1 MSKVTDKEKRMLLVI
16 ILIIVISFIVAILFN
31 TYGGARG
38 VVVKYASGMK
48 NSDSEKIV
56 SIFHESMI
64 LESYDNEKEMIEYF
78 DSTFKEMEDE
88 FYIIKKYKIN
98 DDYKQYEKEEIDKIA
113 KELNDYYKINENV
126 LTEVRR
132 YKVSF
137 GMLNDGEEET
147 SEMKIVVGKIK
158 GKWYFIAA
166 E

>member
-1 MSKVTDKEKRMLLVI
+1 MNKVTDKEKRMLLVI
-16 ILIIVISFIVAILFN
+16 LLIIVICFSVAILFN

-56 SIFHESMI
+56 SVFHESMI
-64 LESYDNEKEMIEYF
+64 LESYENEKEMIEYF
-78 DSTFKEMEDE
+78 DSTFKEMEEE

-98 DDYKQYEKEEIDKIA
+98 DDYKQYEKDEISKIA
-113 KELNDYYKINENV
+113 KELNDYYKINEDD

-137 GMLNDGEEET
+137 EMLNDGEEET
-147 SEMKIVVGKIK
+147 SETKIVVGKIK
-158 GKWYFIAA
+158 GKWYYIAA